1 VEVWK
6 TMSQQLDQVSQA
18 AMSLT
23 PAERAELAERIWQS
37 VTAEEQA
44 SIERAWCQEVDRRI
58 AQADERGAPGIP
70 AEQVLSEIE
79 ADLRKGR
86 E

>member
-1 VEVWK
+1 
-6 TMSQQLDQVSQA
+6 MSHQLDQVSQA

-23 PAERAELAERIWQS
+23 PGERALLAERIWES
-37 VTAEEQA
+37 VTAEERED
-44 SIERAWCQEVDRRI
+44 IEREWCAEVDRRI
-58 AQADERGAPGIP
+58 AAADERGTPGIP

-79 ADLRKGR
+79 AELRQGR